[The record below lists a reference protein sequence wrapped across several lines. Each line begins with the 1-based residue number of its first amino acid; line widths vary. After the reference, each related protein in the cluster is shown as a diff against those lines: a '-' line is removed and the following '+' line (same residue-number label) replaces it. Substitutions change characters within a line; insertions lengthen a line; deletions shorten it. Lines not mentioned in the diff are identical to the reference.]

1 MKALISITKLVLSSL
16 IFICITLPIFAQP
29 LMETGGQ
36 KMPAEWIDKDTRH
49 KIVKLSSGLE
59 GNSLSFYFHNNP
71 FIGNEMIFYNSSR
84 QDAAEVT
91 DMKKEE
97 TKNEN
102 VNNKQVYSI
111 DLATRKTKQ
120 LTFRNSPM
128 NGEVV
133 CEKTQTVF

>member
-1 MKALISITKLVLSSL
+1 MKSLICIAKQVLSSL
-16 IFICITLPIFAQP
+16 IFICIALPVFAQP

-36 KMPAEWIDKDTRH
+36 KMPAEWIDKDTHH

-84 QDAAEVT
+84 QDPAEVT

-102 VNNKQVYSI
+102 
-111 DLATRKTKQ
+111 
-120 LTFRNSPM
+120 
-128 NGEVV
+128 
-133 CEKTQTVF
+133 